1 MRLRLDVHANDLEP
15 GTVISLRCPAGSTEE
30 IKEYRAHSDTGFF
43 KFILLSSCIAPR

>member
-43 KFILLSSCIAPR
+43 RFIVERACIAER